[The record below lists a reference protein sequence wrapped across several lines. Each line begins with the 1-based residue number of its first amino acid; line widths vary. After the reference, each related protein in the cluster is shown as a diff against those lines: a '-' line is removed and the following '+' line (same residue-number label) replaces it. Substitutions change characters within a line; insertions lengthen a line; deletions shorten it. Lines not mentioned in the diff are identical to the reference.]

1 MVLNMAALTGLLQ
14 PILPPVTEIMHPKLV
29 YIWELWVEKE
39 VHHRSWK
46 ATATATMTRIQIAP
60 LYGLQG
66 HLPSNLLKP
75 NHCHHD
81 ATLTSV
87 IIHANQSPVND
98 LAIYTLDNGSN
109 FILFFLYSNKNVTN
123 ETNK

>member
-1 MVLNMAALTGLLQ
+1 MTALTGLLQ
-14 PILPPVTEIMHPKLV
+14 PMLPPITEIMHPRLV
-29 YIWELWVEKE
+29 YIWALWVEKE

-66 HLPSNLLKP
+66 HLLSNLLKP
-75 NHCHHD
+75 NHCYHNPI
-81 ATLTSV
+81 LISV

-109 FILFFLYSNKNVTN
+109 CTLFFLYFNKNVTN